1 MANENPSRTNIDLNF
16 SPGHTSSAG
25 LSDLRW
31 GAYRRNRKTC
41 ENCEVQKNN
50 LVQQSSFF
58 DCSICLDSAKDPVV
72 TCCGHLFCWPCIYR
86 WLNHQSSANQ
96 CPVCKGEVTVSNVT
110 PIYGQVGNNNN
121 NTNNNNN
128 NTKVDN
134 SGSTNIPLRPQARR
148 IDMNIPLRIDMNIPL
163 RPQARRID
171 IATRDSAI
179 DWIGFGEGFE
189 YSTHELSYGSN
200 SVSPFNYWD
209 LPLDD
214 FIYSRTID
222 GSGSDSDSGIDI
234 FSDGG

>member
-16 SPGHTSSAG
+16 SPDHTSSAG
-25 LSDLRW
+25 LSDLQW

-41 ENCEVQKNN
+41 ENCDVKKNN
-50 LVQQSSFF
+50 LVQQQQSSFF
-58 DCSICLDSAKDPVV
+58 DCSICLDLAKDPVV

-110 PIYGQVGNNNN
+110 PIYGQVGSSSS
-121 NTNNNNN
+121 NNNN

-134 SGSTNIPLRPQARR
+134 GGSKNIPLRPQAR
-148 IDMNIPLRIDMNIPL
+148 RIDMNIPL

-189 YSTHELSYGSN
+189 YSTHEMSYGSN
-200 SVSPFNYWD
+200 SISSYDYWD
-209 LPLDD
+209 LPLYD
-214 FIYSRTID
+214 FVYSRTID
-222 GSGSDSDSGIDI
+222 GSDSDSDSGIDI
-234 FSDGG
+234 FSGGG